1 MSLVR
6 ITAIYQSDSKQV
18 NFSAVKVDEAGNRID
33 GRTVVYVR
41 TNPAHISLEPSLG
54 QVWKISGSP
63 VLSEKPHGSYEIKT
77 ETYEFPTLEAILPSS
92 NESFVR
98 FISEQA
104 DFKGIGES
112 KARELWNVFGS
123 EIFEICENKD
133 VATLTPYLTKKSI
146 DGLLR
151 GFEKYSNLKYTTWL
165 TEKEIPLPI
174 QRRLIKVH
182 KDESIQQIK
191 DNPYHLVTMGLTF
204 KEADAIAQK
213 HFGYDN
219 DSDNRLAAAMES
231 ALKQHSSNGHTIA
244 SKTDLRKHLEGLLGA
259 YSDRVT
265 KAFEVGANKLSYL
278 RQDKNYHLTSSL
290 IMEKV
295 IAKRLSSLAKQT
307 DTWTQSHQNAL
318 SLRLAELPYNLT
330 QEQLD
335 AINTAMVSHV
345 SAIIGGAG
353 TGKTTVIRTAL
364 RAYNEM
370 GYTII
375 PCALSGRAAKRMHES
390 IGFITTTIARLLRE
404 PPVEEETKS
413 LLVIDEA
420 GMIDVPT
427 MYQLVKHLHP
437 SVRILFVGDAN
448 QLPPIGVGA
457 ILNDVIK
464 SQAIP
469 VSELT
474 LVQRQSAESG
484 VPDYA
489 NAIKD
494 GVMQENLS
502 VGCIT
507 HHNETA
513 QDAIKSKCVELLC
526 ESSGDAMLIAPTKK
540 LVRELN
546 ELAQAQLNVIGEPLM
561 LSQYEQM
568 YRTDFRLNDPVIFTK
583 NNYAAG
589 VQNGSLG
596 KLVSIDDW
604 GSVEL
609 EDGSV
614 LKLDQT
620 LFETIELAYAIT
632 LHKAQGSQFQ
642 TVIVALPSNSRMLN
656 RAWLYTA
663 VTRVESEL
671 HIVGSE
677 QTFAEAVNRP
687 SPALT
692 RKTYLAESLSCEFK

>member
-1 MSLVR
+1 MNLVR

-18 NFSAVKVDEAGNRID
+18 NFSAVKVDENGNRID

-41 TNPAHISLEPSLG
+41 TNPAHICLEPSLG

-63 VLSEKPHGSYEIKT
+63 VLSEQPHDSYVVKT
-77 ETYEFPTLEAILPSS
+77 ETYEIPTLEAILPSS
-92 NESFVR
+92 NESFVK
-98 FISEQA
+98 FISEQKE
-104 DFKGIGES
+104 FKGIGES
-112 KARELWNVFGS
+112 KARELWNAFGS
-123 EIFEICENKD
+123 EIFKICENKD

-146 DGLLR
+146 EGLLR
-151 GFEKYSNLKYTTWL
+151 GFEKYSNLKYTVWL

-182 KDESIQQIK
+182 KDESIQKIK
-191 DNPYHLVTMGLTF
+191 DNPYHLVTMGLSF
-204 KEADAIAQK
+204 KDADAIAQK
-213 HFGYDN
+213 HFGYDK

-231 ALKQHSSNGHTIA
+231 ALKQHSSNGHTVA
-244 SKTDLRKHLEGLLGA
+244 NKTDLRRHLEGLLGA
-259 YSDRVT
+259 FSDRVA

-278 RQDKNYHLTSSL
+278 RQGENYHLTCSL

-295 IAKRLSSLAKQT
+295 IAMRLSSLAKQT
-307 DTWTQSHQNAL
+307 DTWTQAHQNAL
-318 SLRLAELPYNLT
+318 SLKLAELPYKLT
-330 QEQLD
+330 QEQVE
-335 AINTAMVSHV
+335 AIHTTMLSHV

-390 IGFITTTIARLLRE
+390 IGFITTTIARLLLDE
-404 PPVEEETKS
+404 PPVDEETKS

-420 GMIDVPT
+420 GMIDVTT

-457 ILNDVIK
+457 ILNDAIK
-464 SQAIP
+464 SQTIP

-474 LVQRQSAESG
+474 IVQRQSAESG

-489 NAIKD
+489 NAIK
-494 GVMQENLS
+494 GGEMPENLS
-502 VGCIT
+502 VGCIAY
-507 HHNETA
+507 HNETTE
-513 QDAIKSKCVELLC
+513 DAIKSKCVELLWK
-526 ESSGDAMLIAPTKK
+526 SSGDVMLIAPTKK

-546 ELAQAQLNVIGEPLM
+546 EVAQAQLNVKGKPLM

-609 EDGSV
+609 EDGSI
-614 LKLDQT
+614 LKLDQA
-620 LFETIELAYAIT
+620 LFDKIELAYAIT
-632 LHKAQGSQFQ
+632 LHKAQGSQFE
-642 TVIVALPSNSRMLN
+642 TVIVALPPNSRMLN

-663 VTRVESEL
+663 VTRVENEL

-677 QTFAEAVNRP
+677 QTFAEAIYRP
-687 SPALT
+687 SPTLT
-692 RKTYLAESLSCEFK
+692 RKTALTDLIQGE

>member
-6 ITAIYQSDSKQV
+6 ITAIYQSNSKQV
-18 NFSAVKVDEAGNRID
+18 NFSAVKVDENGNRID
-33 GRTVVYVR
+33 GRTVVYIR
-41 TNPAHISLEPSLG
+41 TNPAHICLEPALG
-54 QVWKISGSP
+54 QVWRISGSS
-63 VLSEKPHGSYEIKT
+63 VLSEKPHDSYVVRT
-77 ETYEFPTLEAILPSS
+77 ETYQLPKLEAILPSS

-98 FISEQA
+98 FISEQS

-112 KARELWNVFGS
+112 KARELWNVFGAR
-123 EIFEICENKD
+123 IFEICENKD
-133 VATLTPYLTKKSI
+133 VAALTPYLTKKSI
-146 DGLLR
+146 EGLLR
-151 GFEKYSNLKYTTWL
+151 GFERYSNLKYTTWL

-191 DNPYHLVTMGLTF
+191 DNPYHLVTMGLSF
-204 KEADAIAQK
+204 IEADAIAQK
-213 HFGYDN
+213 HFCYN
-219 DSDNRLAAAMES
+219 QDSDNRLAAAMES
-231 ALKQHSSNGHTIA
+231 ALKQHSSNGHTVA
-244 SKTDLRKHLEGLLGA
+244 NKADLRRHLESLLGA
-259 YSDRVT
+259 YSGRVE

-278 RQDKNYHLTSSL
+278 RQGGNYHLTSSL

-295 IAKRLSSLAKQT
+295 IAKRLSSLGRQT
-307 DTWTQSHQNAL
+307 DTWTQEHQNAL
-318 SLRLAELPYNLT
+318 SLKLAELPYNLT

-335 AINTAMVSHV
+335 AINSVMVSHV
-345 SAIIGGAG
+345 SAIVGGAG

-390 IGFITTTIARLLRE
+390 IGFITTTIARLLQKT
-404 PPVEEETKS
+404 PVEEETMS

-464 SQAIP
+464 SQTIP

-474 LVQRQSAESG
+474 IVQRQSAESG

-489 NAIKD
+489 NAIK
-494 GVMQENLS
+494 GGAMPENLS
-502 VGCIT
+502 VGCIAY
-507 HHNETA
+507 HNETTE
-513 QDAIKSKCVELLC
+513 DAIKSKCVELLC
-526 ESSGDAMLIAPTKK
+526 KSSGDVMLIAPTKK
-540 LVRELN
+540 LVQELN
-546 ELAQAQLNVIGEPLM
+546 EVAQAQLNANAEHLM
-561 LSQYEQM
+561 LTQYEQK
-568 YRTDFRLNDPVIFTK
+568 YRTDFRLNDPIIFTK
-583 NNYAAG
+583 NNYSVG

-596 KLVSIDDW
+596 KLVSTEDW

-632 LHKAQGSQFQ
+632 LHKAQGSQFK
-642 TVIVALPSNSRMLN
+642 TVIVALPLNSRMLN

-677 QTFAEAVNRP
+677 PTMAEAIKRP
-687 SPALT
+687 SPALS
-692 RKTYLAESLSCEFK
+692 RKTALSEFLVGKF